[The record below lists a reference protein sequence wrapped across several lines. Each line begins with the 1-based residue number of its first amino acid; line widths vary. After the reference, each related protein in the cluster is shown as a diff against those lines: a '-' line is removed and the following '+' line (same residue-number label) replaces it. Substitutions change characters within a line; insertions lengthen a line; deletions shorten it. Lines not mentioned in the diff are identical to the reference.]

1 MIRRPIRFALVALC
15 FLSLTFPQF
24 VFAQKQSTPK
34 PFELTVDS
42 IMRGPRLV
50 GYSPTGVYWS
60 QDSQRVYF
68 RWKQSDEPRL
78 KEMSLY
84 VVNRDGSGLRRLT
97 DEEAKH
103 APPPNGELSKNKT
116 RTGFTEEGD
125 ILIYDNATRIARQI

>member
-1 MIRRPIRFALVALC
+1 MTRMNQKIFGRYAGTLLLL
-15 FLSLTFPQF
+15 LSLLSS
-24 VFAQKQSTPK
+24 VCAQKSKVDSQPK

-50 GYSPTGVYWS
+50 GYPPAGVYWS

-97 DEEAKH
+97 DEVAKQT
-103 APPPNGELSKNKT
+103 PPPNGELSKDKT
-116 RTGFTEEGD
+116 MTLFADG
-125 ILIYDNATRIARQI
+125 